1 MTDETIIAKHNLI
14 QDRTYDRL
22 AAWGR
27 RWLPLATVFFI
38 TLSGVFVDLSKV
50 HGLEGAAPW
59 MVAVGGILAAVS
71 AGINEFLKRAKE
83 LWMNVESAERIEF
96 VELHPELS
104 HISESGIDLDDPANL
119 ESYYFMNQAER
130 LKFVELH
137 PELFTDKKDVK

>member
-1 MTDETIIAKHNLI
+1 MTDETIIAKHNMI
-14 QDRTYDRL
+14 QDSTYDRL

-38 TLSGVFVDLSKV
+38 ALSGVFMELSKV
-50 HGLEGAAPW
+50 PGLEGAAPW
-59 MVAVGGILAAVS
+59 LVAIGGILAAVS

-83 LWMNVESAERIEF
+83 LWVNAEKE
-96 VELHPELS
+96 ELTDPETS
-104 HISESGIDLDDPANL
+104 HISESGLDLDDPANL

-137 PELFTDKKDVK
+137 PELFPDKNGTK

>member
-1 MTDETIIAKHNLI
+1 MTDETIIAKHNMI
-14 QDRTYDRL
+14 QDSTYDRL

-38 TLSGVFVDLSKV
+38 ALSGVFMELSKV
-50 HGLEGAAPW
+50 PGLEGAAPW
-59 MVAVGGILAAVS
+59 LVAIGGILAAVS

-83 LWMNVESAERIEF
+83 LWANAEKE
-96 VELHPELS
+96 ELTDPETS
-104 HISESGIDLDDPANL
+104 HVSESGLDLDDPANL

-137 PELFTDKKDVK
+137 PELFPDKNDVE